1 MAPKT
6 LAEQLAELEDPTPKD
21 FDPEDLERAGPD
33 SDDEGAEAAD
43 PNAGREHY
51 QAVG

>member
-1 MAPKT
+1 MDK
-6 LAEQLAELEDPTPKD
+6 LVVLFKRRLTPRSD